1 MNKKSEKKTKRRN
14 NRKNR
19 ISTKRLEKKSSD
31 PINNKQNYF
40 RSMMG
45 SSMHTNIYSD
55 CFSKLVTLFSS
66 YNPEDLIVAI
76 SIAELWN
83 PNISNSVRYQI
94 AYRVLSAMGEVEFSN
109 SLSIQSYKDFYLF
122 VDELHRTIPSNPML
136 EDFVPK
142 MDWGDIKYSIN
153 DKYYK
158 VFYGGNIERI
168 TDFLS
173 AFEVRY
179 SGFDEARSNLEFSLK
194 LQNYLI
200 NEILSNGYRS
210 INSGHCEVPPSEFWE
225 ESKTVLSNIDGF
237 ISNESSG
244 CDLSTLFCSLGDTL
258 MLEASSSIG
267 DMVHNGDLFRYFG
280 MEVNGRRYLVN
291 PRNITNVLL
300 DIWSDKTEDNTL
312 DEFELFKAFNNF
324 LSKRFPSNDVIAG
337 PLKLQLPGLE
347 YPCTFSSFL
356 KSKGENYLITL
367 VESKDIEKYT
377 DIAQRIRAFSE
388 ADDRWRLFNVMTG
401 FGLEIKNS
409 DGEYFPISKLKL
421 VVVLSDISTGMTS
434 VEIPDEVLLFGLPD
448 FITIFDSFNSIDDL
462 SRFTQY
468 LNGSKGLLLSGF
480 TGMADCYAAF
490 CESDEVL
497 LAGAVD
503 VDHMFLDPSMGVDW
517 RFKKLQQY
525 WQSVPPNFPSDEVKW
540 KCERS
545 KEEGLYSLHSQDL
558 TQFSWSAVIRGCVV
572 HFTIHFDGIENDP
585 VNGRLLETASHC
597 FADSL
602 SFRCNLIKDF
612 SVFSNK
618 KIVISCRAD
627 TNNLAINE
635 KDSLVNRDLVIFS
648 EFDLSEKSE
657 VGLKFETKLNLNVVQ
672 ANLFEATD
680 SSFECRVCF
689 EILRCISNLAGYEC
703 ADIMNYPDFSETAG
717 YKPRFYQGVIKRPY
731 SVPDRSISKEPD
743 SRHFKLARKNLAYI
757 FKRSGVSPGR
767 YEFSDAK
774 VIIDEAKVAFRE
786 EIHNDIKEF
795 HKLDLL
801 KLCIQK
807 IDSAISDYDLKV
819 ERLSQSLNHQ
829 VDYDRGEDSK
839 SNYEIFSK
847 ISKNYKYLLENR
859 LYFKDDGKIRI
870 VEEDVNLCIAKIDW
884 LFVLYGASDTL
895 HNEIDVGGINIDD
908 EYVPEVFFSEDRVEK
923 ENNFN
928 ERLMRNSLGIER
940 SSAERLEPDEKEL
953 NIEELN
959 AAFLLDTGFTV
970 QVLLDLLTIL
980 AEWVNYS
987 GMDNPEWQYEATID
1001 EIVTVFKS
1009 SVPGAGDTEIKNAIN
1024 FLILDP
1030 ENLRKLIGKE
1040 GGIEEADIPVWE
1052 HFYRGSRYNIRPLLN
1067 IRDDLISWGG
1077 ASVFKAKSIWAGN
1090 ITSGYLPAGYEWGNV
1105 SHFVDTIKVSL
1116 ETKLEKL
1123 AFNVF
1128 KRNLEH
1134 SFNNVDFKRRFKN
1147 EKFDDVGDYDVLA
1160 YVPNSNTL
1168 ISVECKYNKPPRCMK
1183 DMKKLRELVFTKRK
1197 SHISKI
1203 ERRHRFLEKNSSKIF
1218 ELLDIPRTAE
1228 DEAPKVISLYVSKES
1243 YWWMV
1248 NPPQVIEFDVE
1259 FEQIDFLE
1267 NWLNNYLSIGGKQ
1280 RSLSVAE

>member
-1 MNKKSEKKTKRRN
+1 MSKKSEKKTKRRN

-19 ISTKRLEKKSSD
+19 ISKKRIEKKSSD
-31 PINNKQNYF
+31 PIKSKQNYL

-45 SSMHTNIYSD
+45 NSVNTNIYSD

-76 SIAELWN
+76 SIAELWI
-83 PNISNSVRYQI
+83 PNISTSVRYQI
-94 AYRVLSAMGEVEFSN
+94 AYRVLSAMGDVEFSN
-109 SLSIQSYKDFYLF
+109 RRSIESYKEFYLF

-136 EDFVPK
+136 EDFVPE
-142 MDWGDIKYSIN
+142 MEWGDIKYN
-153 DKYYK
+153 LNNKYYK

-168 TDFLS
+168 TDFLT
-173 AFEVRY
+173 AFEIRY
-179 SGFDEARSNLEFSLK
+179 SGFDEALSNLEFTLK

-200 NEILSNGYRS
+200 SKILSNGYKN
-210 INSGHCEVPPSEFWE
+210 INCGHCEVPTPEFWE
-225 ESKTVLSNIDGF
+225 ESKTVLSKIDGF
-237 ISNESSG
+237 IANESTG
-244 CDLSTLFCSLGDTL
+244 FDLSTLFCSLGDAL

-280 MEVNGRRYLVN
+280 LEINGRRYLAG

-300 DIWSDKTEDNTL
+300 DIWSAKAEANTP
-312 DEFELFKAFNNF
+312 DEFELIKEFNYF
-324 LSKRFPSNDVIAG
+324 LSKRFPSNDVVAG

-347 YPCTFSSFL
+347 YPCIFSSFL
-356 KSKGENYLITL
+356 RSTGENYLITL

-377 DIAQRIRAFSE
+377 DMAQRIRDFSK
-388 ADDRWRLFNVMTG
+388 AADRWRLLNVITG
-401 FGLEIKNS
+401 SGLEIKNS
-409 DGEYFPISKLKL
+409 DGEYFPISDLKL

-462 SRFTQY
+462 SRFNQY
-468 LNGSKGLLLSGF
+468 LNGSKGLLLRGF

-490 CESDEVL
+490 CDSDEVL
-497 LAGAVD
+497 LAGAAD
-503 VDHMFLDPSMGVDW
+503 VDYMFLDPYMGVDW

-545 KEEGLYSLHSQDL
+545 KEEGLYSLHSKDL

-572 HFTIHFDGIENDP
+572 HFRIHFDGIDNDP

-602 SFRCNLIKDF
+602 IFRCDLIKDF
-612 SVFSNK
+612 PVFSNK

-627 TNNLAINE
+627 TKNLAIHE
-635 KDSLVNRDLVIFS
+635 KDSLVSRDLDVFS
-648 EFDLSEKSE
+648 KFYLTEKSE
-657 VGLKFETKLNLNVVQ
+657 IGLKFEARLNLNVVQ

-680 SSFECRVCF
+680 SSFECRVSY
-689 EILRCISNLAGYEC
+689 EILRYISNLAGYEC
-703 ADIMNYPDFSETAG
+703 ADIRNDPVFLETAG
-717 YKPRFYQGVIKRPY
+717 YKPRFYQGVIIRPY
-731 SVPDRSISKEPD
+731 SVPDGSISKEPD

-757 FKRSGVSPGR
+757 FKRNGVSPGR

-786 EIHNDIKEF
+786 EIHNDIKEL

-801 KLCIQK
+801 RLCIQK

-859 LYFKDDGKIRI
+859 LYFKGEGKKR
-870 VEEDVNLCIAKIDW
+870 VLEEDVISCIAKIDW

-908 EYVPEVFFSEDRVEK
+908 EYVPEVFYSEDRVGK
-923 ENNFN
+923 ENDFN
-928 ERLMRNSLGIER
+928 ERLIRNSLGVER
-940 SSAERLEPDEKEL
+940 SSVERLEPNEKEL
-953 NIEELN
+953 SVEALN
-959 AAFLLDTGFTV
+959 SAFLLDTGFTI
-970 QVLLDLLTIL
+970 QVLIDLLTIL
-980 AEWVNYS
+980 ADWVTYS
-987 GMDNPEWQYEATID
+987 GMDKPEWQYEATIG
-1001 EIVTVFKS
+1001 EIVSVFRS
-1009 SVPGAGDTEIKNAIN
+1009 NVLGSDDTQITNAIN

-1030 ENLRKLIGKE
+1030 ENLRKIIGKE
-1040 GGIEEADIPVWE
+1040 DGIEEADIPVWE

-1067 IRDDLISWGG
+1067 IRDDLISWGS
-1077 ASVFKAKSIWAGN
+1077 ASVFKAKSIWSGN

-1105 SHFVDTIKVSL
+1105 NHFVDGIKVSL

-1134 SFNNVDFKRRFKN
+1134 SFNNIDFKRRFKS
-1147 EKFDDVGDYDVLA
+1147 EKFDDVGDFDVLV

-1197 SHISKI
+1197 SHINKI
-1203 ERRHRFLEKNSSKIF
+1203 ERRHRFLEKNSNRIF
-1218 ELLDIPRTAE
+1218 ELLDIPRSVGNAV
-1228 DEAPKVISLYVSKES
+1228 PKVISLYVTKDS

-1248 NPPQVIEFDVE
+1248 NPPQDIEFDVE

-1267 NWLNNYLSIGGKQ
+1267 SWLNNYLSVDDNERG
-1280 RSLSVAE
+1280 LSVAE